1 MMTRAALALTLTL
14 LAAALPSRGEIIDR
28 VAAVVDGQVITLTE
42 LNQIVELELLLRTA
56 DESDAEYRRRVL
68 DRMIT
73 QLIRYRDVERFGAED
88 VPADTIEASLQRL
101 VARYPSEAAFLEAL
115 ARVELTLDQVRALI
129 KRNQQVQRSIDERF
143 APLIFVSLEEIEA
156 HYRNVWAPAR
166 RAKGLPV
173 PDLAAVRE
181 EIRRDLRGDR
191 LTREVEVWTQ
201 QLRSRSNIDV
211 FVY

>member
-1 MMTRAALALTLTL
+1 MRVALTITL
-14 LAAALPSRGEIIDR
+14 AMLASLPARGEIIDR

-181 EIRRDLRGDR
+181 EIRRELRGER
-191 LTREVEVWTQ
+191 LLREVEIWTQ

>member
-1 MMTRAALALTLTL
+1 MRVALTITL
-14 LAAALPSRGEIIDR
+14 AMVASLPARGEIIDR

-181 EIRRDLRGDR
+181 EIRRELRGER
-191 LTREVEVWTQ
+191 LLREVEIWTQ

>member
-1 MMTRAALALTLTL
+1 MRAALSLTFVLI
-14 LAAALPSRGEIIDR
+14 AAALPARGEIIDR
-28 VAAVVDGQVITLTE
+28 VAAVIDDQVIKLTE
-42 LNQIVELELLLRTA
+42 LDQIVELGLIPRTA
-56 DESDAEYRRRVL
+56 GQSDAAYRRFVL

-88 VPADTIEASLQRL
+88 VPADSIEASLQRL
-101 VARYPSEAAFLEAL
+101 IARYPSEAAFLEAL

-129 KRNQQVQRSIDERF
+129 KRYQQVQRSIDERF
-143 APLIFVSLEEIEA
+143 APLIFVSLKEIEA
-156 HYRNVWAPAR
+156 HYRTVWAPAR
-166 RAKGLPV
+166 RAQGLPV

-181 EIRRDLRGDR
+181 EIRRELRGDR
-191 LTREVEVWTQ
+191 LTREVEIWTQ

>member
-1 MMTRAALALTLTL
+1 MMRVALTITL
-14 LAAALPSRGEIIDR
+14 AMLASLPARGEIIDR

-181 EIRRDLRGDR
+181 EIRRELRGER
-191 LTREVEVWTQ
+191 LLREVEIWTQ